1 MRDEGVGF
9 TFSCTLHTFPIPSF
23 LSAMIHAAPNASAFS
38 PAHKGGF
45 SRCAA
50 RFRRLDARFPL
61 IPPTP
66 FSHKGRRARWIET
79 ALRRYTR
86 HNRHSSRRR
95 GWEKR
100 TLERGGACAEPAEP
114 RLHRTSKC
122 TQAGSVTPCPAWIAP
137 RSMTPPR

>member
-9 TFSCTLHTFPIPSF
+9 TSSCTLHTFPTPSF

-50 RFRRLDARFPL
+50 RFRRPDARFPL

-66 FSHKGRRARWIET
+66 FSHKERRARWIET
-79 ALRRYTR
+79 ALRDIHGIIAARRVVEDGRSGRWSEAAPALSMPNHAYTGR
-86 HNRHSSRRR
+86 PNAL
-95 GWEKR
+95 K
-100 TLERGGACAEPAEP
+100 
-114 RLHRTSKC
+114 
-122 TQAGSVTPCPAWIAP
+122 QAA
-137 RSMTPPR
+137 